1 MKLSE
6 KILYCRKKAG
16 WSQEALADKLGVSR
30 QAVSKWETGE
40 AEPELSKLK
49 LLAAV
54 FQVSTDWLLSQDAP
68 PVEPEQETSASQS
81 AQPVSS
87 DWMDKLPGFLSR
99 MVRRFGWLY
108 GIYLALGG
116 AGIGFIGFLARTM
129 SRKMFQSFNS
139 LISDPQ
145 LSFSYPGM
153 DKLVLKDINMDV
165 AEGEFV
171 SILGQSGCGKS
182 TLLRLLAG
190 LEKQTSGEILID
202 GKPFSGPS
210 LSRGVVF
217 QDYGLFPWMTAGEN
231 IMLALRQRFPERD
244 KKELREVAVNMLQSV
259 GLDKGVYNKLPKE
272 LSGGMKQRC
281 AIARAFGI
289 DPPIL
294 LMDEPFGALDA
305 VTRARL
311 QDMVLELWRKQEPK
325 KTVFFVTHD
334 VDEAILLSTKIFV
347 LGQSPSNV
355 IFSCDIPS
363 DGRPTRE
370 TQFDDPK
377 FLNLRN
383 TLIRYINQDVASRI
397 S

>member
-1 MKLSE
+1 M
-6 KILYCRKKAG
+6 R
-16 WSQEALADKLGVSR
+16 
-30 QAVSKWETGE
+30 ETVI
-40 AEPELSKLK
+40 K
-49 LLAAV
+49 
-54 FQVSTDWLLSQDAP
+54 D
-68 PVEPEQETSASQS
+68 
-81 AQPVSS
+81 
-87 DWMDKLPGFLSR
+87 
-99 MVRRFGWLY
+99 
-108 GIYLALGG
+108 
-116 AGIGFIGFLARTM
+116 
-129 SRKMFQSFNS
+129 
-139 LISDPQ
+139 
-145 LSFSYPGM
+145 LSFSYPGT

-171 SILGQSGCGKS
+171 SLLGQSGCGKS

-355 IFSCDIPS
+355 IFNCDIPS

-370 TQFDDPK
+370 TQFEDPK

>member
-1 MKLSE
+1 M
-6 KILYCRKKAG
+6 R
-16 WSQEALADKLGVSR
+16 
-30 QAVSKWETGE
+30 ETVI
-40 AEPELSKLK
+40 K
-49 LLAAV
+49 
-54 FQVSTDWLLSQDAP
+54 D
-68 PVEPEQETSASQS
+68 
-81 AQPVSS
+81 
-87 DWMDKLPGFLSR
+87 
-99 MVRRFGWLY
+99 
-108 GIYLALGG
+108 
-116 AGIGFIGFLARTM
+116 
-129 SRKMFQSFNS
+129 
-139 LISDPQ
+139 
-145 LSFSYPGM
+145 LSFSYPGT

-325 KTVFFVTHD
+325 KTVFFVTGSFTDDALESEMMKKGFSFYFQKPFDPEVLAARARTAAGRHAAAQLV
-334 VDEAILLSTKIFV
+334 VDDECTVTEILHQIGVPAHIKGYQFLRDAILMTMEN
-347 LGQSPSNV
+347 Q
-355 IFSCDIPS
+355 D
-363 DGRPTRE
+363 
-370 TQFDDPK
+370 
-377 FLNLRN
+377 
-383 TLIRYINQDVASRI
+383 YINSVTKRLYPEIAKRNGTTASRVERAI
-397 S
+397 RHAIEVAWDRGDLETLQRFFGYTVSNTKGKPTNSEFIAMIADKILLEDRRNPSA